1 MLRRTRK
8 KNKKKY
14 EFLTNNPAY
23 ESKSLADYNSDFTVI
38 LIRHCQSC
46 ANVANPILGH
56 TKKFWRQPLCTSEGV
71 HQAIRTGIIL
81 PKILRDLNLHQR
93 PPFGA
98 SILPRAFT
106 TAKITSIPFDTP
118 PEQLPQSEEHKS
130 PWSQL
135 PKYSDSD
142 ADTEPYN
149 SDQESYPQDGGA
161 VLKRTHSK
169 KSYTPSSNSPSPDE
183 IFRVAYI
190 KEKMNPA
197 DPSTRFKKNTGPKQ
211 SQNLTSVHH
220 SDSYLLAMNHIFK
233 TIDGQPLGRHISMNT
248 SFLEDIVGG
257 NEHTS
262 SNVRSKLIKSD
273 WDSFEREVLPSLRS
287 YSQSMGSNCV
297 VLFVHGHLLEDAL
310 NRSSNNTKLSKQHR
324 RVWKKATNP
333 QQRRENLSVHS
344 IGYNSDG
351 SKTILTNHQ
360 LRHLPNVDPE
370 IVQQYISL
378 IDISDPVFNCN
389 YKYHKSRSHIVS
401 RANDETQQSN
411 NYPLIA
417 KGGRK
422 KRKKKTRRKHKKR
435 RKTKKRKQRAG
446 GRDLCDAAYSQ
457 KNYGEEEYNL
467 LKEEI
472 LKLINE
478 GKIDEELISLSAD
491 NDQVDIDLTIS
502 NIANDYCNR
511 LLPRSVCDQNTAK
524 CRKY

>member
-1 MLRRTRK
+1 M
-8 KNKKKY
+8 
-14 EFLTNNPAY
+14 E
-23 ESKSLADYNSDFTVI
+23 
-38 LIRHCQSC
+38 
-46 ANVANPILGH
+46 
-56 TKKFWRQPLCTSEGV
+56 
-71 HQAIRTGIIL
+71 
-81 PKILRDLNLHQR
+81 
-93 PPFGA
+93 
-98 SILPRAFT
+98 
-106 TAKITSIPFDTP
+106 
-118 PEQLPQSEEHKS
+118 
-130 PWSQL
+130 
-135 PKYSDSD
+135 
-142 ADTEPYN
+142 
-149 SDQESYPQDGGA
+149 
-161 VLKRTHSK
+161 
-169 KSYTPSSNSPSPDE
+169 
-183 IFRVAYI
+183 
-190 KEKMNPA
+190 
-197 DPSTRFKKNTGPKQ
+197 
-211 SQNLTSVHH
+211 
-220 SDSYLLAMNHIFK
+220 
-233 TIDGQPLGRHISMNT
+233 
-248 SFLEDIVGG
+248 
-257 NEHTS
+257 
-262 SNVRSKLIKSD
+262 
-273 WDSFEREVLPSLRS
+273 
-287 YSQSMGSNCV
+287 
-297 VLFVHGHLLEDAL
+297 
-310 NRSSNNTKLSKQHR
+310 
-324 RVWKKATNP
+324 KATNP

-457 KNYGEEEYNL
+457 NYGEEEYNL

-491 NDQVDIDLTIS
+491 NDQIDINLTIS